1 MLGIAGLLFLVVH
14 ALVLTWLVRHW
25 RSLFGRDPNVTGDV
39 SAVRYLRIVG
49 VAIPVLFLT
58 FRLFMMWIGLWIN

>member
-14 ALVLTWLVRHW
+14 ALVLAWLVRHW